1 MVLPSSSWKPSA
13 HATCC
18 VLLSHR
24 QSDSDRLPVPK
35 LQPTRTVTQY
45 MYGLSYKSRSLST
58 DNSSFRHYVNRYWSE
73 SVTQPHLVVFGCS
86 REGRNEEC
94 WGFIYLPPLNYRS
107 WISAAGNSC
116 NALMFKLSMA
126 AMILYETRAI
136 LEDDNS
142 PSLST
147 LLPPSIFVAVLINN
161 MMFHTILRPL
171 DLNFIYLPSESH

>member
-1 MVLPSSSWKPSA
+1 
-13 HATCC
+13 
-18 VLLSHR
+18 
-24 QSDSDRLPVPK
+24 
-35 LQPTRTVTQY
+35 
-45 MYGLSYKSRSLST
+45 
-58 DNSSFRHYVNRYWSE
+58 
-73 SVTQPHLVVFGCS
+73 
-86 REGRNEEC
+86 
-94 WGFIYLPPLNYRS
+94 
-107 WISAAGNSC
+107 
-116 NALMFKLSMA
+116 MFKLSMA